1 MLQVGEDVHVAP
13 ADDLLQHGVDD
24 DVAAGPA
31 NPGTAAQSVL
41 VFIYSTMWSHMEGWQ
56 KTEQSNFGQLTNC
69 EIHLV

>member
-31 NPGTAAQSVL
+31 NPGTAAVSIS
-41 VFIYSTMWSHMEGWQ
+41 IYLLYNAMWSHREG
-56 KTEQSNFGQLTNC
+56 
-69 EIHLV
+69 

>member
-31 NPGTAAQSVL
+31 NPRTAAVSIS
-41 VFIYSTMWSHMEGWQ
+41 IYLRCNVVT
-56 KTEQSNFGQLTNC
+56 
-69 EIHLV
+69 